1 MIIAGNAFEFPK
13 PRSREGREGC
23 EGAAELNKF
32 FLRSLRGLRATQPCR
47 CGLFALSLVLAVA
60 QSANRA
66 TAQQTNREPTREEI
80 LRGNLGP
87 LRTCYDVTAYHL
99 DVRVDPETKSVKG
112 SNQIEFKTMTDF
124 ETMQVD
130 LFSNLA
136 VEKIVFDDRS
146 PATFTREL
154 NAMFVQLPEKVK
166 RGSAHSVTIYYSG
179 SPIVARRPPW
189 QGGFTWEHDTN
200 GNPWVVVTCEETGAS
215 LWWPNKDHPAD
226 EPENMTLSVTVPPG
240 LEDISNGRLK
250 SKTVLPDGWT
260 RYDWVIS
267 YPINNYCV
275 TVNIGKYA
283 HFSDEYVSADGE
295 KLTLD
300 YWVMPENLE
309 KAKEQFKQV
318 KLMLAAFEKYFGK
331 YPFYRDGYKLIECPH
346 TGMEH
351 QTAVAYGNR
360 YQGGYRG
367 RSSSDVG
374 RKFDFIIVHESAHEW
389 WGNSVTEKDPCDMWI
404 HESFGAYA
412 ESLYVEDQW
421 GHAEALKYI
430 NAKKRNVR
438 NTRPIIPER
447 NLNRKSDGDQ
457 YDKGQLILNTLRS
470 VLNDD
475 ALWIS
480 IMRGLQQDFRYGN
493 ASSDDVFNYIS
504 KKSGKDLSYF
514 FEQYF
519 RHAAI
524 PQLQI
529 ETKQEGD
536 ALAVRYRWQADV
548 ADFRMPV
555 KVTTAPGKYE
565 FVKPTAN
572 WQTLQLHG
580 MKPAEFKVAEDLF
593 YVNVKWQVVG
603 AGTQPAPKE
612 TSAK

>member
-1 MIIAGNAFEFPK
+1 V
-13 PRSREGREGC
+13 RELRRPS
-23 EGAAELNKF
+23 AALTCAR
-32 FLRSLRGLRATQPCR
+32 LDVARAVSVVGVICALGLSVDPAAAQP
-47 CGLFALSLVLAVA
+47 
-60 QSANRA
+60 
-66 TAQQTNREPTREEI
+66 QTNREPTRGEI
-80 LRGNLGP
+80 LRGSLGP

-99 DVRVDPETKSVKG
+99 DVRIDPETKSLKG
-112 SNQIEFKTMTDF
+112 SNKIEFATVTNF
-124 ETMQVD
+124 EKMQVD
-130 LFSNLA
+130 LFSNMA
-136 VEKIVFDDRS
+136 VEKIIFDDRA

-154 NAMFVQLPEKVK
+154 NAMFVQLPETVK
-166 RGSAHSVTIYYSG
+166 RGSDHSVTIYYSG
-179 SPIVARRPPW
+179 CPIVARRPPW

-215 LWWPNKDHPAD
+215 LWWPNKDHPSD

-260 RYDWVIS
+260 RFDWVIS

-283 HFSDEYVSADGE
+283 HFDDEYVSADGE

-367 RSSSDVG
+367 RASSDVG

-389 WGNSVTEKDPCDMWI
+389 WGNSVTEKDSCDMWI

-421 GHAEALKYI
+421 GRAEALKYI

-438 NTRPIIPER
+438 NARPIIAER
-447 NLNRKSDGDQ
+447 NLNRRSDGDM

-480 IMRGLQQDFRYGN
+480 IMRGLQQEFRYGN
-493 ASSDDVFNYIS
+493 VSSDDVFNYIN
-504 KKSGKDLSYF
+504 KKSGRDLMYF
-514 FEQYF
+514 FDQYF

-524 PQLQI
+524 PQLLI
-529 ETKQEGD
+529 ETKLEGD
-536 ALAVRYRWQADV
+536 GLAVRYRWQADV

-565 FVKPTAN
+565 FVTPTAN

-580 MKPAEFKVAEDLF
+580 MKPEEVKVAEDLF
-593 YVNVKWQVVG
+593 YVNVKMQTSE
-603 AGTQPAPKE
+603 AKE
-612 TSAK
+612 SSAK